1 MDEDQQTIIK
11 QTTVILPFLE
21 DEVPALILT
30 DGKLYIPVFA
40 VCHALGISADTH
52 IRRWR
57 HLLLW
62 TTARKLPL
70 QTQERGRRLVWCLLI
85 SEIPSLYGLFNWQLV
100 PSERRLQLYH
110 ATKEQAKLLNLA
122 YQNMQ
127 QQYKAMRQ
135 TLFTFLTRFVDID
148 TLLKLYTNILSPTL
162 DEEASLR
169 LITLVDRGRSLFQR
183 TIEHARYMVHDQ
195 ETLQIIDLFQIDAND
210 KVIDSFSIPLL
221 PIVSTEDREHFLAL
235 IEQLS
240 DWILELQAFWDDRGN
255 PAR

>member
-1 MDEDQQTIIK
+1 MDENKQRVIE

-21 DEVPALILT
+21 DEVPALILA
-30 DGKLYIPVFA
+30 DGKLYIPVYA
-40 VCHALGISADTH
+40 VCHTLGIRADTH
-52 IRRWR
+52 IQRWR

-70 QTQERGRRLVWCLLI
+70 QTQKRGRRLVWCLLI

-100 PSERRLQLYH
+100 SSERRLQLYH

-122 YQNMQ
+122 YQDMQ

-135 TLFTFLTRFVDID
+135 TLFTFLTSFVDID
-148 TLLKLYTNILSPTL
+148 TLLKQYLAILSPTL
-162 DEEASLR
+162 DEEASLT
-169 LITLVDRGRSLFQR
+169 LIALVDRGRSLFQR
-183 TIEHARYMVHDQ
+183 AIEHARNMVHDQ
-195 ETLQIIDLFQIDAND
+195 ETLPIIDLFQIDANN

-240 DWILELQAFWDDRGN
+240 AWMLEQQAFWDDRG
-255 PAR
+255 